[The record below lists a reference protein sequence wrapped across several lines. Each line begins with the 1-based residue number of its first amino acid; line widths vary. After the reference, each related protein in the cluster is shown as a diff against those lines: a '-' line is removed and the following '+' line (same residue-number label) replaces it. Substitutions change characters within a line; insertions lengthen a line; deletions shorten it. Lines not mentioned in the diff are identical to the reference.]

1 MNCTRACPKGLNPGK
16 AIAEIKMLLA
26 GLNKKDEPEMTGKA
40 PVTES
45 HDKDEQEKNTF
56 HPE

>member
-1 MNCTRACPKGLNPGK
+1 MHHTYSQVWNPGK

-45 HDKDEQEKNTF
+45 QDKDAEKRNSF

>member
-16 AIAEIKMLLA
+16 AIAETKMLLA

-45 HDKDEQEKNTF
+45 HDKEEKNTF